1 MIKKTII
8 KTVLFFL
15 ITTTQFTKAN
25 DVGSMAGISEAAG
38 NSAQAAA
45 DQLASDAGKVTEN
58 ISEATAALGE
68 ANSDLGKA
76 LDTSIAQAE
85 TAMAFAQESLAK
97 GDITSAVQAMSL
109 VEGVADMALGAVPD
123 PTALDISEVD
133 FSKEFTSDEVAA
145 LSSIAGQMG
154 AGKVIAIQKIAGQ
167 MNAVEDAGFDAKGMM
182 GQLDANGI
190 GIGTAMEGLAEA
202 GMVDMKAV
210 MGAET
215 FNIETFDAGS
225 FASMNVAEMGM
236 DPAMMAGAL
245 KALPVGAATAALE
258 TVASDPN
265 SMGDMGETMTGAIAA
280 TMSAKGMGED
290 MMKSMETSIGI
301 QNMSDMAE
309 GMKGIEGMQEIG
321 KAMVDMGME
330 DMSKTL
336 SAAFTSPETGIGAA
350 MSGTVGMISG
360 AISGQ
365 ASSEKNAVEQG
376 AEIESSLTTKIS
388 EEGPTAIEMP
398 EDVSESGMLMGAMI
412 MAKPTLAGGLP
423 GAMAPPE
430 GLTAESMMSEDAQK
444 GMSEMMGDMSSNEI
458 GEAMAGMTGIE
469 AGAIDE
475 LGMIQI
481 ASETG
486 LTPGLVAS
494 MGAAGISG
502 MDISAVMAS
511 NVAGLGSK
519 AVQELTGMA
528 ADGNMSAGVM
538 GDMMEVGLVNQG
550 TMVAMGEKG
559 MENLTDAMGM
569 EGGNM
574 ELAAMT
580 GGMMGMGTI
589 DMNTTIDPQM
599 AESMGLIGGEE
610 GVKLGDIMPTGGP
623 VSIEDNIVMENET
636 VGMDTI
642 AYEARMN
649 IGQVSAAMGIGI
661 AADEALAPAMQLTG
675 DEAALAE
682 AAMGSAI
689 SAQGAAAAAMGSSAM
704 SAATGIGGMGEGT
717 MGTAMGSAMQEGMS
731 GAMGSTM
738 AGAMAGAG
746 QEGYGSMNTGI
757 TGEGSMNSMGS
768 ATAESSAVSGA
779 MSGAMEGVGS
789 AMGGLEKGMSEAVS
803 EAANSVGSAV
813 SEASGNEAQAG
824 AGQEGYGSQGQGV
837 GAGQE
842 GYGN

>member
-1 MIKKTII
+1 
-8 KTVLFFL
+8 
-15 ITTTQFTKAN
+15 
-25 DVGSMAGISEAAG
+25 
-38 NSAQAAA
+38 
-45 DQLASDAGKVTEN
+45 
-58 ISEATAALGE
+58 
-68 ANSDLGKA
+68 
-76 LDTSIAQAE
+76 
-85 TAMAFAQESLAK
+85 
-97 GDITSAVQAMSL
+97 
-109 VEGVADMALGAVPD
+109 
-123 PTALDISEVD
+123 
-133 FSKEFTSDEVAA
+133 
-145 LSSIAGQMG
+145 
-154 AGKVIAIQKIAGQ
+154 
-167 MNAVEDAGFDAKGMM
+167 
-182 GQLDANGI
+182 
-190 GIGTAMEGLAEA
+190 
-202 GMVDMKAV
+202 
-210 MGAET
+210 
-215 FNIETFDAGS
+215 
-225 FASMNVAEMGM
+225 
-236 DPAMMAGAL
+236 
-245 KALPVGAATAALE
+245 
-258 TVASDPN
+258 
-265 SMGDMGETMTGAIAA
+265 
-280 TMSAKGMGED
+280 
-290 MMKSMETSIGI
+290 
-301 QNMSDMAE
+301 
-309 GMKGIEGMQEIG
+309 
-321 KAMVDMGME
+321 
-330 DMSKTL
+330 
-336 SAAFTSPETGIGAA
+336 
-350 MSGTVGMISG
+350 
-360 AISGQ
+360 
-365 ASSEKNAVEQG
+365 
-376 AEIESSLTTKIS
+376 
-388 EEGPTAIEMP
+388 MP

-642 AYEARMN
+642 EYEARMN
-649 IGQVSAAMGIGI
+649 LGQVSAAMGIGI